1 MAERARDLYQIL
13 GVARDVDADAL
24 RTAYRKLARQ
34 YHPDVN
40 PGDKTAEDRF
50 KEISRAYD
58 VLSDPEKRRNY
69 DEFGEVSLEGGF
81 DAKRAREAKERFE
94 ARFGRG
100 GEPGDFTPPGAEG
113 FHFDDLDDL
122 FGRFAGG
129 RGGRG
134 EASFRM
140 RGPDVEGSLELDLL
154 DALRGG
160 PHTLTLSR
168 EGPDGDMKSE
178 TITVRIPAG
187 ARDGGRIRIPGRGA
201 PGFGGGPPGDL
212 WVRLRV
218 RPHPVFTREGDDL
231 HMRVPISVR
240 EALLGAKIEVPL
252 PEGRATVSVPAGSD
266 SGRKLRLRGKGA
278 RDPETGQAGDLYVT
292 VEIRVPRGLDDAT
305 RNRLDELL
313 APHDDGESLRK
324 GLFR

>member
-1 MAERARDLYQIL
+1 VAERARDLYQIL

-34 YHPDVN
+34 FHPDVN

-94 ARFGRG
+94 ARFGHGERG
-100 GEPGDFTPPGAEG
+100 GFAPPGGEA

-122 FGRFAGG
+122 FGRFYGG
-129 RGGRG
+129 RGGGG

-140 RGPDVEGSLELDLL
+140 RGADVEGSLELDFL

-168 EGPDGDMKSE
+168 EGPDGELKTE

-187 ARDGGRIRIPGRGA
+187 ARDGGRIRIPGRGG
-201 PGFGGGPPGDL
+201 PGFGGGPSGDL

-231 HMRVPISVR
+231 LMRVPISVR

-252 PEGRATVSVPAGSD
+252 PEGRATVSVPAGTD

-278 RDPETGQAGDLYVT
+278 HDPETGKPGDLYVV

-305 RNRLDELL
+305 RGRLDELL
-313 APHDDGESLRK
+313 APHDDGEALRK

>member
-13 GVARDVDADAL
+13 GVARAVDADAL
-24 RTAYRKLARQ
+24 RASYRKLARK

-40 PGDKTAEDRF
+40 PGDKSAEEQF

-69 DEFGEVSLEGGF
+69 DEFGEVSLEAGF

-100 GEPGDFTPPGAEG
+100 GGPGFEPPGAES

-122 FGRFAGG
+122 LGRFYGG
-129 RGGRG
+129 RGGER
-134 EASFRM
+134 SFRM
-140 RGPDVEGSLELDLL
+140 RGADAAASLELDFL

-160 PHTLTLSR
+160 THSLTLQR
-168 EGPDGDMKSE
+168 EGPDGQLRSE
-178 TITVRIPAG
+178 NLTVRIRPG
-187 ARDGGRIRIPGRGA
+187 VRDGGRIRIPGRGGA
-201 PGFGGGPPGDL
+201 GIGGGPAGDL

-218 RPHPVFTREGDDL
+218 RPHPVFSREGDDL

-240 EALLGAKIEVPL
+240 EAVLGAKIEVPL
-252 PEGRATVSVPAGSD
+252 PEGRATVSVPAGTD

-278 RDPETGQAGDLYVT
+278 PDPETGKPGDLYVT
-292 VEIRVPRGLDDAT
+292 VEIRVPRGLDEAE
-305 RNRLDELL
+305 RQRLDELL
-313 APHDDGESLRK
+313 GSHDDGEELRK